1 MAGTSRNVKKGF
13 DVESSREDLANYT
26 MMADY
31 GSGIHWGWKFTR
43 LS

>member
-1 MAGTSRNVKKGF
+1 MWKGF
-13 DVESSREDLANYT
+13 DVGSSREDLANYT
-26 MMADY
+26 MVADY